1 MNRQPSIRFVPTSK
15 PGVFALPSTP
25 LVENAQQFYLA
36 NASAADKP
44 LTLERY
50 AAMYSLAAQIL
61 PDVQAI
67 APAAAPTIMALM
79 NRLNQEIDEQGQK
92 PPSPLE
98 PLPAGDNSD
107 VDKLIEQA
115 AKAPNTAAK
124 DALYARAAYRL
135 FLREEYERALEVA
148 RNIDDADL
156 QLKVTEP
163 VRFDW
168 VGSLIKQNKLESGL
182 TVARAI
188 QTPELRAAVWFVF
201 AAEHMQKRNQQQ
213 ATAVLNE
220 AEAAAG
226 RGKPSVYLA
235 SAVLGVAQLYLQFD
249 NADQAQQATSN
260 AIQLMNAGEESDR
273 WGLLGKSSP
282 SQRVIAEWISKRGEG
297 VSVKST
303 YPKVAGLLDVLS
315 KIAESR
321 FDAGLMLARDIKPKA
336 LNFATQA
343 ALCRQVV
350 ERAHAGNVKAV
361 KTAATR

>member
-1 MNRQPSIRFVPTSK
+1 
-15 PGVFALPSTP
+15 
-25 LVENAQQFYLA
+25 
-36 NASAADKP
+36 
-44 LTLERY
+44 
-50 AAMYSLAAQIL
+50 MYSLAAQIL

-79 NRLNQEIDEQGQK
+79 NRLNQEMNEQGTK

-98 PLPAGDNSD
+98 PLPTSGDNSD
-107 VDKLIEQA
+107 IDKLIERA
-115 AKAPNTAAK
+115 AKAPNTATK

-135 FLREEYERALEVA
+135 YLREEYERALEVA
-148 RNIDDADL
+148 RNIDNADL

-163 VRFDW
+163 LRFDW
-168 VGSLIKQNKLESGL
+168 VGSLIKQNKLEAAL
-182 TVARAI
+182 TIARAI
-188 QTPELRAAVWFVF
+188 QTPELRAASLVRL
-201 AAEHMQKRNQQQ
+201 AAEHIQKRNQQQ
-213 ATAVLNE
+213 ATSVLNE

-226 RGKPSVYLA
+226 KAKPSVYLA
-235 SAVLGVAQLYLQFD
+235 SAVLGVAQLYLQVD
-249 NADQAQQATSN
+249 NPDQAQQATSN
-260 AIQLMNAGEESDR
+260 AIQLMNAGEEDER
-273 WGLLGKSSP
+273 WGLLNKSSA
-282 SQRVIAEWISKRGEG
+282 SQRVNAEWISKRGEG

-321 FDAGLMLARDIKPKA
+321 LDAGLMLARDIKPKA